1 MRQSVC
7 LTLMAV
13 LSTFAAN
20 SFAGDQFYRYK
31 VDGKTVIRDS
41 ISAEYVA
48 NGYDV
53 LNGQGMVLFNVP
65 REKTPAELIEYEKQ
79 QKQQKAAELRVKQQ
93 KNNDQNLQRLYANH
107 ADVERARLRQVEDLQ
122 AQIDTA
128 KRRIEAQQESIRQ
141 LEQKAADFERREQ
154 PVPVNITDELNTS
167 RIEVKL
173 VETSNDKR
181 RAAINTI
188 NKEYD
193 EINYRLRV
201 LRVYPRGTLPENVD
215 ETLIPKE

>member
-1 MRQSVC
+1 
-7 LTLMAV
+7 
-13 LSTFAAN
+13 
-20 SFAGDQFYRYK
+20 
-31 VDGKTVIRDS
+31 RDS